1 MYFGARRNANR
12 AFTKTFRKRG
22 NNGAPIGHTG
32 CKEVRGGYDPC
43 RGQEMAGWSVYGA
56 FGGTCSLC
64 RLDVFGK
71 PRFGARP
78 PSDLCRSGCCRRR
91 PKGDINVYITGLGTV
106 TALYTATIHTRVN
119 GQVMKVPFK
128 EGDIVKKDALLVEV
142 DPRPFEAAVLQA
154 EGQLERDKALLAEA
168 KRDLK
173 RYDILVKQDSIAQQI
188 RDDQEYLVHQYEG
201 TVKLDQGNLDAAKVN
216 LIYTRITAPF
226 TGRIGLRLV
235 DPGNIIQTTDATGVA
250 VMTVEQPITVIF
262 PIPEDNLQAVLK
274 KFKTGE
280 TLQVEAFDR
289 AQTRKIATGHLLAT
303 NNQIDTTTGTDR
315 LKAVFENKDN
325 ALFPNQFVNARLLM
339 ETLSG
344 VTVIPSAAVQRSPKG
359 TFVYLVK
366 EDQTVTVR
374 WVKLGPSEGDNQS
387 IEEGLSTGDL
397 AVVEGAER
405 LKEGSRVEVQKQGSS
420 ASPPA
425 DELLPAGHEFPHA
438 RIEFPGEG

>member
-1 MYFGARRNANR
+1 MPGAGNGGLGRLRRFWRHLQSMPAGCFWETTLRGKAPLGPLPFRLLPPPPNR
-12 AFTKTFRKRG
+12 EIF
-22 NNGAPIGHTG
+22 
-32 CKEVRGGYDPC
+32 
-43 RGQEMAGWSVYGA
+43 
-56 FGGTCSLC
+56 
-64 RLDVFGK
+64 
-71 PRFGARP
+71 
-78 PSDLCRSGCCRRR
+78 
-91 PKGDINVYITGLGTV
+91 NVYITGLGTV

-128 EGDIVKKDALLVEV
+128 EGDIVKKGALLVEV

-154 EGQLERDKALLAEA
+154 EGQLARDKALLAEA

-188 RDDQEYLVHQYEG
+188 RDDQVYLVHQYEG

-235 DPGNIIQTTDATGVA
+235 DPGNIIQTTDTTGVA
-250 VMTVEQPITVIF
+250 VMTQEQPITVIF
-262 PIPEDNLQAVLK
+262 PIPEDNLQPVLK
-274 KFKTGE
+274 KFKAGE

-289 AQTRKIATGHLLAT
+289 AQTRKIATGHLLTAD
-303 NNQIDTTTGTDR
+303 NQIDTTTGTDR

-339 ETLSG
+339 ETLRG
-344 VTVIPSAAVQRSPKG
+344 VTVVPSAAVQRSPKG

-374 WVKLGPSEGDNQS
+374 WVK
-387 IEEGLSTGDL
+387 
-397 AVVEGAER
+397 
-405 LKEGSRVEVQKQGSS
+405 
-420 ASPPA
+420 
-425 DELLPAGHEFPHA
+425 A
-438 RIEFPGEG
+438 RAFRRRQRIH